1 MKTVKTKKRDRLP
14 DWELRLFNFLQE
26 TNTLSM
32 EWGEFDCVIGLA
44 SGAVFA
50 QTGVDLAAPFKGLYS
65 DEKSA
70 MKFLLKN
77 KAASKGDDL
86 TQALINLMDMFLQ
99 RAPKGN
105 RHRGNIVLLVT
116 EEGPGFGV
124 RVGSKVTGL
133 SRSGGTRL
141 FRPPPGSLEWVV
153 V

>member
-1 MKTVKTKKRDRLP
+1 MKALKTKKRSRLP
-14 DWELRLFNFLQE
+14 DWELRLFNFLQDVRSSP
-26 TNTLSM
+26 L

-44 SGAVFA
+44 SGAVLA
-50 QTGVDLAAPFKGLYS
+50 QTGVDLAAPFKGAYS

-86 TQALINLMDMFLQ
+86 TIALINLMDMFLQ

-116 EEGPGFGV
+116 EEGPGFAV
-124 RVGSKVTGL
+124 RVGSKVSAL

-141 FRPPPGSLEWVV
+141 FKPPSGSLEWVV